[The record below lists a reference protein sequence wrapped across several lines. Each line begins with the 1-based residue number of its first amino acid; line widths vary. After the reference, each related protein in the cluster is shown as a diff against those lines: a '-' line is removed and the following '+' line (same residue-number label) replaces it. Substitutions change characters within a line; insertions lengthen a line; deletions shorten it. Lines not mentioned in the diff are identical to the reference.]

1 MERNLEGYPLIF
13 FEENYG
19 TTIEGMPELLLHYK
33 DTITEGI
40 TRSHKGSKN
49 RNENKRILML
59 YREKAT
65 PSYKLQI
72 IDRRGAPIHPKSE
85 IFTTSS

>member
-1 MERNLEGYPLIF
+1 
-13 FEENYG
+13 
-19 TTIEGMPELLLHYK
+19 MPELLLHYK

-72 IDRRGAPIHPKSE
+72 IDRRGTSICPKSE